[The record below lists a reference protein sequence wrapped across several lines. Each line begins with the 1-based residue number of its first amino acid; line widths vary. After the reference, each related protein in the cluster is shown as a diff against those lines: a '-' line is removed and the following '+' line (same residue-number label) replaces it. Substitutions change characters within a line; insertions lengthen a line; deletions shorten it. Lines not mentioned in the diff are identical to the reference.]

1 MAADREIICSNPECK
16 CVMGKKII
24 IDNFEWL
31 QVGGVILREARGVCA
46 NCKQGFYYSVSDR
59 MMESLLAKAIKPN

>member
-1 MAADREIICSNPECK
+1 MADQEIHCLNPECNA
-16 CVMGKKII
+16 VIGKKIF

-31 QVGGVILREARGVCA
+31 QVGGIIIREARGVCA

-59 MMESLLAKAIKPN
+59 MMESLLTRVSKSN